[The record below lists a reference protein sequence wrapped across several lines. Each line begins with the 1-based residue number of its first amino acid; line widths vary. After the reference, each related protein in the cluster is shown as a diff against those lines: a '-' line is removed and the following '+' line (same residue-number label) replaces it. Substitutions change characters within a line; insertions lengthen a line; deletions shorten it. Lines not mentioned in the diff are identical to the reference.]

1 MNLNN
6 VNLALKKIGKRNK
19 AIQFKGTA
27 YFTNDIEFYQLDNGK
42 MIIVFYEL
50 GIIKSILQ
58 QITKDKKYYYQING
72 QDGRNTKCIYQ
83 ADFNWNTNKYVDILQ
98 A

>member
-19 AIQFKGTA
+19 AIQFRGTA
-27 YFTNDIEFYQLDNGK
+27 NFANDIEFYQLDNGK
-42 MIIVFYEL
+42 MIIVFYEF